1 MKRNNYADITKE
13 LLGDDLYYEMIKE
26 ISKEHGDTDLVDFGE
41 EVIDKCCLLIITL
54 GMSNVKLDNVK
65 LCLGSKVIEVSCK
78 KFANKIKICT
88 NKVSKKIQ
96 VTLR

>member
-78 KFANKIKICT
+78 EFANKY
-88 NKVSKKIQ
+88 KKHINI
-96 VTLR
+96 